1 MRVISYTI
9 RISKKKN
16 SPHFDFAKKKKKNLL
31 RSHRNCKMTDNER
44 SSWKRRRE
52 RRRNLGPNSN
62 EQDQILSIIV
72 AKKKKILQIPEQG
85 KINSVVTATHWEI
98 SARRSKFGQNSSP
111 DSTKKMF
118 SMRRTCDFAFNFEKK
133 KENSSSS

>member
-1 MRVISYTI
+1 MEEKEG
-9 RISKKKN
+9 KKEE
-16 SPHFDFAKKKKKNLL
+16 PWTEF
-31 RSHRNCKMTDNER
+31 
-44 SSWKRRRE
+44 
-52 RRRNLGPNSN
+52 

-98 SARRSKFGQNSSP
+98 SARRSKFGQNLSP
-111 DSTKKMF
+111 DSTKMF